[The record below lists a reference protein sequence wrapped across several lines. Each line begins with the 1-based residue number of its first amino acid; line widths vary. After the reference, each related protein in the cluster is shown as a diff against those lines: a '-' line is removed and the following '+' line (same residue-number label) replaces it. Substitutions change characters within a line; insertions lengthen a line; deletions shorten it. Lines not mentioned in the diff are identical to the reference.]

1 MNKFII
7 HHLSQTDAYK
17 LSMAYVIYHLYRKYK
32 TGWSFK
38 FRNMKDHLAVMTPAK
53 MQEWVEEIQKEI
65 NHLATLRWTEEE
77 ISFISKK
84 MPWLTLDGG
93 LFLDW
98 LRNFQVKAEDIL
110 VFIENGELRI
120 ETDEK
125 ASWLQSTFYEIYL
138 LVIVNETGFRLF
150 YNYDELLESHK
161 RNTDKKFEKLLS
173 GEYVL
178 GAVSEFGLRRELS
191 EEAQEYVIKKFMTH
205 RDELKEKGTNYV
217 GTSNVYMSMKYG
229 TTPIGT
235 MAHEF
240 IMGVGQGD
248 PSKNPAYSNRFAM
261 ESWTQIYGVLNGIFL
276 TDTITDKMC
285 RMDMDFK
292 FASSF
297 KGVRND
303 SGDPI
308 EWGEN
313 WIKHYEKLG
322 IDPKTKTLLFSN
334 SLDFKRADEIYRHF
348 AGRVNVAFGIGTYL
362 SNDTFVNPFNIVM
375 KMTTCNGHPVA
386 KISDDAGKGMCKS
399 EEFVNFLMKAIDWK
413 ATHGY

>member
-1 MNKFII
+1 MNRFII

-178 GAVSEFGLRRELS
+178 GAISEFGLRRELS
-191 EEAQEYVIKKFMTH
+191 EEAQEYVIKMFMAH

-261 ESWTQIYGVLNGIFL
+261 EAWTQIYGVLNGIFL

-334 SLDFKRADEIYRHF
+334 SLDFKGADEIYRHF

-386 KISDDAGKGMCKS
+386 KISDDTGKGMCKS

>member
-53 MQEWVEEIQKEI
+53 MQEWVGEIQKEI

-191 EEAQEYVIKKFMTH
+191 EEAQEYVIKKFMAH
-205 RDELKEKGTNYV
+205 RDELNAKGTNYV

-386 KISDDAGKGMCKS
+386 KVSDDAGKGMCKS

-413 ATHGY
+413 AIHGY

>member
-65 NHLATLRWTEEE
+65 NHLATLRWTEDE
-77 ISFISKK
+77 ILFISKK

-191 EEAQEYVIKKFMTH
+191 EEAQEYVIKKFMAH
-205 RDELKEKGTNYV
+205 RDELNTKGTNYV

-334 SLDFKRADEIYRHF
+334 SLDFKMADEIYRHF

-413 ATHGY
+413 AAHGY

>member
-65 NHLATLRWTEEE
+65 NHLATLRWTEDE
-77 ISFISKK
+77 ILFISKK

-138 LVIVNETGFRLF
+138 LAIVNETGFRLF

-191 EEAQEYVIKKFMTH
+191 EEAQEYVIKMFMNH

-248 PSKNPAYSNRFAM
+248 PAKNPAYSNRFAM

-334 SLDFKRADEIYRHF
+334 SLDFERADEIYRHF
-348 AGRVNVAFGIGTYL
+348 AGRINVAFGIGTYL

-413 ATHGY
+413 STHGY

>member
-65 NHLATLRWTEEE
+65 NHLATLRWTEDE
-77 ISFISKK
+77 ILFISKK

-178 GAVSEFGLRRELS
+178 GAVSEFGLRRQLS
-191 EEAQEYVIKKFMTH
+191 EEAQEYVIKKFMAH
-205 RDELKEKGTNYV
+205 RDELNAKGTNYV

-292 FASSF
+292 YASSF

-413 ATHGY
+413 AAHGY

>member
-65 NHLATLRWTEEE
+65 NHLATLRWTEDE
-77 ISFISKK
+77 ILFISKK

-173 GEYVL
+173 GEYTL

-191 EEAQEYVIKKFMTH
+191 EEAQEYVIKKFMAH
-205 RDELKEKGTNYV
+205 RDELNAKGTNYV

>member
-65 NHLATLRWTEEE
+65 NHLATLRWTEDE
-77 ISFISKK
+77 ILFISKK

-98 LRNFQVKAEDIL
+98 LRNFQVRAEDIL

-191 EEAQEYVIKKFMTH
+191 EEAQEYVIKKFMAH
-205 RDELKEKGTNYV
+205 RDELNAKGTNYV

-334 SLDFKRADEIYRHF
+334 SLDFKRADEIYHHF

-413 ATHGY
+413 AAHGY

>member
-65 NHLATLRWTEEE
+65 NHLATLRWTEDE
-77 ISFISKK
+77 ILFISKK

-191 EEAQEYVIKKFMTH
+191 EEAQEYVIKKFMAH
-205 RDELKEKGTNYV
+205 RDELNAKGTNYV

-240 IMGVGQGD
+240 IMGVGPGD

-413 ATHGY
+413 AAHGY

>member
-38 FRNMKDHLAVMTPAK
+38 FRNMKDHLAVMTPVK

-65 NHLATLRWTEEE
+65 NHLATLRWTEDE
-77 ISFISKK
+77 ILFISKK

-191 EEAQEYVIKKFMTH
+191 EEAQEYVIKKFMAH
-205 RDELKEKGTNYV
+205 RDELKAKGTNYV

-285 RMDMDFK
+285 RMGMDFK

-334 SLDFKRADEIYRHF
+334 SLDFNRADEIYRHF

>member
-38 FRNMKDHLAVMTPAK
+38 FRNMKDHLAVITPAK

-65 NHLATLRWTEEE
+65 NHLATLRWTEDE
-77 ISFISKK
+77 ILFISKK

-98 LRNFQVKAEDIL
+98 LRNFQVRAEDIL

-191 EEAQEYVIKKFMTH
+191 EEAQEYVIKKFMAH
-205 RDELKEKGTNYV
+205 RDELNAKGTNYV

-334 SLDFKRADEIYRHF
+334 SLDFKRADEIYHHF

-413 ATHGY
+413 AAHGY

>member
-65 NHLATLRWTEEE
+65 NHLATLRWTEDE
-77 ISFISKK
+77 ILFISKK

-191 EEAQEYVIKKFMTH
+191 EEAQEYVIKKFLAH
-205 RDELKEKGTNYV
+205 RDELNAKGTNYV

-334 SLDFKRADEIYRHF
+334 SLDFKRADEIYHHF

>member
-38 FRNMKDHLAVMTPAK
+38 FRNMKDHLAVITPAK

-65 NHLATLRWTEEE
+65 NHLATLRWTEDE
-77 ISFISKK
+77 ILFISKK

-98 LRNFQVKAEDIL
+98 LRNFQVRAEDIL

-191 EEAQEYVIKKFMTH
+191 EEAQEYVIKKFMAH
-205 RDELKEKGTNYV
+205 RDELNAKGTNYV

-334 SLDFKRADEIYRHF
+334 SLDFKRADEIYHHF

>member
-53 MQEWVEEIQKEI
+53 MQEWVGEIQKEI

-77 ISFISKK
+77 ILFISKK

-93 LFLDW
+93 IFLDW

-173 GEYVL
+173 GEYIL
-178 GAVSEFGLRRELS
+178 GAISEFGLRRELS
-191 EEAQEYVIKKFMTH
+191 EEAQEYVIKMFMNH
-205 RDELKEKGTNYV
+205 RDELKAKGTNYV

-261 ESWTQIYGVLNGIFL
+261 EAWTQIYGVLNGTFL

-334 SLDFKRADEIYRHF
+334 SLDFERADEIYRHF
-348 AGRVNVAFGIGTYL
+348 AGRINVAFGIGTYL

-399 EEFVNFLMKAIDWK
+399 DEFVNFLMKAIDWK

>member
-65 NHLATLRWTEEE
+65 NHLATLRWTEGE
-77 ISFISKK
+77 ILFISKK

-98 LRNFQVKAEDIL
+98 LRNFQVRAEDIL

-178 GAVSEFGLRRELS
+178 GAISEFGLRRELS
-191 EEAQEYVIKKFMTH
+191 EEAQEYVIKKFMAH

-248 PSKNPAYSNRFAM
+248 PAKNPAYSNRFAM

-348 AGRVNVAFGIGTYL
+348 AGRINVAFGIGTYL

>member
-65 NHLATLRWTEEE
+65 NHLATLRWTEDE
-77 ISFISKK
+77 ILFISKK

-98 LRNFQVKAEDIL
+98 LRNFQVRAEDIL

-191 EEAQEYVIKKFMTH
+191 EEAQEYVIKNFMAH

>member
-38 FRNMKDHLAVMTPAK
+38 FRNMKDHLAVITPAK

-65 NHLATLRWTEEE
+65 NHLATLRWTEDE
-77 ISFISKK
+77 ILFISKK

-191 EEAQEYVIKKFMTH
+191 EEAQEYVIKKFMAH
-205 RDELKEKGTNYV
+205 RDELNAKGTNYV

-334 SLDFKRADEIYRHF
+334 SLDFKRADEIYHHF

-413 ATHGY
+413 AAHGY

>member
-65 NHLATLRWTEEE
+65 NHLATLRWTEDE
-77 ISFISKK
+77 ILFISKK

-191 EEAQEYVIKKFMTH
+191 EEAQEYVIKKFMVH
-205 RDELKEKGTNYV
+205 RDELNAKGTNYV

-413 ATHGY
+413 AAHGY

>member
-65 NHLATLRWTEEE
+65 NHLATLRWTEDE
-77 ISFISKK
+77 ILFISRK

-98 LRNFQVKAEDIL
+98 LRNFQVRAEDIL

-191 EEAQEYVIKKFMTH
+191 EEAQEYVIKKFMAH
-205 RDELKEKGTNYV
+205 RDELNAKGTNYV

>member
-65 NHLATLRWTEEE
+65 NHLATLRWTEDE
-77 ISFISKK
+77 ILFISKK

-98 LRNFQVKAEDIL
+98 LRNFQVRAEDIL

-191 EEAQEYVIKKFMTH
+191 EEAQEYVIKKFMAH
-205 RDELKEKGTNYV
+205 RDELNIKGTNYV

>member
-65 NHLATLRWTEEE
+65 NHLATLRWTEDE
-77 ISFISKK
+77 ILFISKK

-178 GAVSEFGLRRELS
+178 GAISEFGLRRELS

-205 RDELKEKGTNYV
+205 RDELKEKETNYV

-261 ESWTQIYGVLNGIFL
+261 EAWTQIYGVLNGIFL

>member
-1 MNKFII
+1 M
-7 HHLSQTDAYK
+7 D
-17 LSMAYVIYHLYRKYK
+17 YVIYHLYRKYK

-65 NHLATLRWTEEE
+65 NHLATLRWTEDE
-77 ISFISKK
+77 ILFISKK

-98 LRNFQVKAEDIL
+98 LRNFQVRAEDIL

-138 LVIVNETGFRLF
+138 LAIVNETGFRLF

-191 EEAQEYVIKKFMTH
+191 EEAQEYVIKKFMAH
-205 RDELKEKGTNYV
+205 RDELNAKGTNYV

-334 SLDFKRADEIYRHF
+334 SLDFKRADEIYHHF

-413 ATHGY
+413 AAHGY

>member
-65 NHLATLRWTEEE
+65 NHLATLRWTEDE
-77 ISFISKK
+77 ILFISKK

-191 EEAQEYVIKKFMTH
+191 EEAQEYVIKKFMAH
-205 RDELKEKGTNYV
+205 RDELKAKGTNYV

-334 SLDFKRADEIYRHF
+334 SLDFNRADEIYRHF

>member
-38 FRNMKDHLAVMTPAK
+38 FRNMKDHLAIMTPAK

-65 NHLATLRWTEEE
+65 NHLATLRWTEDE
-77 ISFISKK
+77 ILFISKK

-138 LVIVNETGFRLF
+138 LAIVNETGFRLF

-161 RNTDKKFEKLLS
+161 RNTYKKFEKLLS

-191 EEAQEYVIKKFMTH
+191 EEAQEYVIKKFMAH
-205 RDELKEKGTNYV
+205 RDELNAKGTNYV

-334 SLDFKRADEIYRHF
+334 SLDFKRADEIYHHF

>member
-65 NHLATLRWTEEE
+65 NHLATLRWTEDE
-77 ISFISKK
+77 ILFISKK

-98 LRNFQVKAEDIL
+98 LRNFQVRAEDIL

-191 EEAQEYVIKKFMTH
+191 EEAQEYVIKKFMAH

-334 SLDFKRADEIYRHF
+334 SLDFKRADEIYHHF

-413 ATHGY
+413 AAHGY

>member
-53 MQEWVEEIQKEI
+53 MQEWVEKIQKEI
-65 NHLATLRWTEEE
+65 NHLATLRWTEDE
-77 ISFISKK
+77 ILFISKK

-98 LRNFQVKAEDIL
+98 LRNFQVRAEDIL

-125 ASWLQSTFYEIYL
+125 TSWLQSTFYEIYL

-191 EEAQEYVIKKFMTH
+191 EEAQEYVIKKFMAH
-205 RDELKEKGTNYV
+205 RDELNAKGTNYV

-413 ATHGY
+413 AAHGY

>member
-65 NHLATLRWTEEE
+65 NHLATLRWTEDE
-77 ISFISKK
+77 ILFISKK

-178 GAVSEFGLRRELS
+178 GAVSEFGLRRQLS
-191 EEAQEYVIKKFMTH
+191 EEAQEYVIKKFMAH
-205 RDELKEKGTNYV
+205 RDELNAKGTNYV

-292 FASSF
+292 YASSF

-375 KMTTCNGHPVA
+375 KMTTCNGHPAA

-413 ATHGY
+413 AAHGY

>member
-65 NHLATLRWTEEE
+65 NHLATLRWTEDE
-77 ISFISKK
+77 ILFISKK

-98 LRNFQVKAEDIL
+98 LRNFQVRAEDIL

-138 LVIVNETGFRLF
+138 LAIVNETGFRLF

-191 EEAQEYVIKKFMTH
+191 EEAQEYVIKKFMAH
-205 RDELKEKGTNYV
+205 RDELNAKGTNYV

-413 ATHGY
+413 AAHGY

>member
-38 FRNMKDHLAVMTPAK
+38 FRNMKDHLAVMTQVK

-65 NHLATLRWTEEE
+65 NHLATLRWTEDE
-77 ISFISKK
+77 ILFISKK

-98 LRNFQVKAEDIL
+98 LRNFQVRAEDIL

-191 EEAQEYVIKKFMTH
+191 EEAQEYVIKKFMAH
-205 RDELKEKGTNYV
+205 RDELNAKGTNYV

-413 ATHGY
+413 AAHGY

>member
-65 NHLATLRWTEEE
+65 NHLATLRWTEDE
-77 ISFISKK
+77 ILFISKK

-191 EEAQEYVIKKFMTH
+191 EEAQEYVIKKFMAH
-205 RDELKEKGTNYV
+205 RDELNAKGTNYV

-303 SGDPI
+303 SGGPI

-386 KISDDAGKGMCKS
+386 KISDDSGKGMCKS

>member
-65 NHLATLRWTEEE
+65 NHLATLRWTEDE
-77 ISFISKK
+77 ILFISKK

-191 EEAQEYVIKKFMTH
+191 EEAQEYVIKKFMAH
-205 RDELKEKGTNYV
+205 RDELNARGTNYV

>member
-65 NHLATLRWTEEE
+65 NHLATLRWTEDE
-77 ISFISKK
+77 ILFISKK

-191 EEAQEYVIKKFMTH
+191 EEAQEYVIKKFMAH
-205 RDELKEKGTNYV
+205 RDELKENGTNYV

>member
-65 NHLATLRWTEEE
+65 NHLATLRWTEDE
-77 ISFISKK
+77 ILFISKK

-161 RNTDKKFEKLLS
+161 RNTDKKFEKLLN

-205 RDELKEKGTNYV
+205 RDELNAKGTNYV

>member
-1 MNKFII
+1 MGKFII

-38 FRNMKDHLAVMTPAK
+38 FRNTKDHKKVMTPEK
-53 MQEWVEEIQKEI
+53 MQEWVNRIQREIE
-65 NHLATLRWTEEE
+65 NLAKLRWTEEE
-77 ISFISKK
+77 IAFISKK
-84 MPWLTLDGG
+84 MPWLTIDDG
-93 LFLDW
+93 LFIDW
-98 LRNFQVKAEDIL
+98 LRNYRVNASDIE
-110 VFIENGELRI
+110 VFIENDELRI
-120 ETDEK
+120 ETNPN

-138 LVIVNETGFRLF
+138 LAIVNETGFRTF
-150 YNYDELLESHK
+150 YNYDELLKSHK
-161 RNTDKKFEKLLS
+161 EKTDQKIKDLITGK
-173 GEYVL
+173 YVL

-191 EEAQEYVIKKFMTH
+191 EEAQEYVIKSFMEH
-205 RDELKEKGTNYV
+205 RDEIKAAGTNYV

-248 PSKNPAYSNRFAM
+248 PSKNPAYSNHFAM
-261 ESWTQIYGVLNGIFL
+261 EAWTKMYGVLNGTFL
-276 TDTITDKMC
+276 TDTITDKLC
-285 RMDMDFK
+285 RLDMDYK

-322 IDPKTKTLLFSN
+322 INPKEKMLLFSN
-334 SLDFKRADEIYRHF
+334 SLDFETADKLYRHF
-348 AGRVNVAFGIGTYL
+348 SGRIGVAFGIGTYL
-362 SNDTFVNPFNIVM
+362 SNDTFVKPFNIVM

-399 EEFVNFLMKAIDWK
+399 AEYVDYLNRTLDWRVQ
-413 ATHGY
+413 HS

>member
-65 NHLATLRWTEEE
+65 NHLATLRWTEDE
-77 ISFISKK
+77 ILFISKK

-161 RNTDKKFEKLLS
+161 RNTDKKFEKLLN

-191 EEAQEYVIKKFMTH
+191 EEAQEYVIKKFMAH
-205 RDELKEKGTNYV
+205 RDELNAKGTNYV

>member
-1 MNKFII
+1 MGKFII

-38 FRNMKDHLAVMTPAK
+38 FRNPQDHKDAMTPAK
-53 MQEWVEEIQKEI
+53 MQEWVKKIQEEIE
-65 NHLATLRWTEEE
+65 HLATLRWTEEE
-77 ISFISKK
+77 IAFISKK

-98 LRNFQVKAEDIL
+98 LRNYQVKAEDIQ

-120 ETDEK
+120 ETNPN

-138 LVIVNETGFRLF
+138 LAIVNETGFRTF
-150 YNYDELLESHK
+150 YDYGKLLKSHK
-161 RNTDKKFEKLLS
+161 NNTDLKIAKLLS

-191 EEAQEYVIKKFMTH
+191 EEAQEYAIKLFMAH
-205 RDELKEKGTNYV
+205 RDELKAKGTTYV

-261 ESWTQIYGVLNGIFL
+261 EAWTQIYGVLNGTFL

-322 IDPKTKTLLFSN
+322 INPKEKMLLFSN
-334 SLDFKRADEIYRHF
+334 SLDFEAADKLYRHF
-348 AGRVNVAFGIGTYL
+348 KDRINVAFGIGTYI
-362 SNDTFVNPFNIVM
+362 SNDTFVKPFNIVM

-413 ATHGY
+413 AVHGY

>member
-38 FRNMKDHLAVMTPAK
+38 FRNMKDHLAVMAPAK

-65 NHLATLRWTEEE
+65 NHLATLRWTEDE
-77 ISFISKK
+77 ILFISKK

-161 RNTDKKFEKLLS
+161 RNTDKKFEKLLN

-191 EEAQEYVIKKFMTH
+191 EEAQEYVIKMFMAH

-248 PSKNPAYSNRFAM
+248 PAKNPAYSNRFAM

>member
-65 NHLATLRWTEEE
+65 NHLATLRWTEDE
-77 ISFISKK
+77 ILFISKK

-191 EEAQEYVIKKFMTH
+191 EEAQEYVIKKFMVH
-205 RDELKEKGTNYV
+205 RDELNAKGTNYV

-322 IDPKTKTLLFSN
+322 IDPETKTLLFSN

>member
-65 NHLATLRWTEEE
+65 NHLATLRWTEDE
-77 ISFISKK
+77 ILFISKK

-161 RNTDKKFEKLLS
+161 KNTDKKFEKLLS

-191 EEAQEYVIKKFMTH
+191 EEAQEYVIKKFMVH
-205 RDELKEKGTNYV
+205 RDELNAKGTNYV

-276 TDTITDKMC
+276 TDTITDNMC

-413 ATHGY
+413 AAHGY